1 MKPGGTEVAAPEID
15 RSVCCQRC
23 DAVCCRQTVLV
34 MPEDTEVPRH
44 MIAHTAH
51 GLAVMAHDEDGWC
64 VAVDPTRMNC
74 TIYAQRPGVCRAF
87 QMGSRDCRDVREA
100 YFHRYDEAELP
111 PE

>member
-1 MKPGGTEVAAPEID
+1 MKAGNRGIAAVGID
-15 RSVCCQRC
+15 RSISCQRC

-34 MPEDTEVPRH
+34 MPEALSVPRH
-44 MIAHTAH
+44 MITRTPQ
-51 GLAVMAHDEDGWC
+51 GLSVMAQDEDGWC

-74 TIYAQRPGVCRAF
+74 TIYPQRPGVCRAF

-100 YFHRYDEAELP
+100 YSHLYDEGEQP